1 MKISSHARGIL
12 GALSAAVVAANAEP
26 YPLQYS
32 NCGYNFTVDDAP
44 ERAVTL
50 NQGTTEMMLGL
61 GLQDRMV
68 GTAYLD
74 DAIWPEFAAAYE
86 TVPVLAALT
95 YPTID
100 KLREANPDFLYASYR
115 SAFQA
120 RTEDSPQ
127 NRIDYFDWLTDGCA
141 FEMEDTRGN
150 ATYCRPELDSVL
162 GIQSYL
168 QTPYCERKEYR
179 PDSLSLED
187 LYQEIDDIATIFG
200 VPENAASLRQTIE
213 GHFESAEALVQANTN
228 GGGDNSALRVLF
240 LDSWDDTTPLVG
252 ACCGSI
258 NSIIEYAGAENIFKD
273 LGTEEKKTWADAN
286 WTDIV
291 EEDPDV
297 IIVVDASWDL
307 AGASVI
313 ALFIMRVLRCCC
325 SAFVASVDG
334 LTNPFVVSFVS
345 FLPACLVSFFIVQ
358 KQQTK
363 SSFISATT
371 KSRATFVPCKIAAL

>member
-12 GALSAAVVAANAEP
+12 GALLARSVAVVVANAEP

-86 TVPVLAALT
+86 TVPVLAPLT
-95 YPTID
+95 YPSIE

-120 RTEDSPQ
+120 RTEESPQ
-127 NRIDYFDWLTDGCA
+127 NRIDYFDWLNGRLCVRDGRHERQTPRTA
-141 FEMEDTRGN
+141 V
-150 ATYCRPELDSVL
+150 PELDSVL

-187 LYQEIDDIATIFG
+187 LFQEIDDIATIFG

-213 GHFESAEALVQANTN
+213 DHFESAEALVQANTK
-228 GGGDNSALRVLF
+228 RR
-240 LDSWDDTTPLVG
+240 W
-252 ACCGSI
+252 
-258 NSIIEYAGAENIFKD
+258 
-273 LGTEEKKTWADAN
+273 
-286 WTDIV
+286 
-291 EEDPDV
+291 
-297 IIVVDASWDL
+297 
-307 AGASVI
+307 
-313 ALFIMRVLRCCC
+313 R
-325 SAFVASVDG
+325 
-334 LTNPFVVSFVS
+334 
-345 FLPACLVSFFIVQ
+345 Q
-358 KQQTK
+358 
-363 SSFISATT
+363 
-371 KSRATFVPCKIAAL
+371 